1 MALKSLPPGE
11 LPRKVV
17 HIGSGLF
24 ALALRFLGPVGSAAM
39 AAFAILFN
47 FLILPRVG
55 GKNLLRE
62 GERGRSIG
70 ILLYPVSVFLL
81 IVVFWRHLEVAAAGW
96 GLLACGDG
104 MASVVGLTLGGA
116 RLPWNPKKSWAG
128 TLAFALFGGAAAW
141 GLVLWTA
148 PGEYSVPF
156 AAACCFAAAAV
167 AAVLESQPQG
177 LDDNL
182 GVPMVASLFLLGL
195 LLTEGRWAE
204 LLAGGFW
211 TRAAIGFAI
220 NAAFAAAAYAARS
233 VDRSGVIAGTLLGT
247 AIYAFLDWRGF
258 LLLVAFFVIGTA
270 CTKFGYKRK
279 AAEKLAQEAGG
290 RRGAR
295 HAFANAGVAAGCA
308 LFAAATP
315 YPVLFGL
322 AFAGAFATAAS
333 DTAGSEI
340 GQLLGRR
347 TFKLTTLRPVPR
359 GTEGAVSL
367 EGTLA
372 GIVASLGIGALGWW
386 AGLYPALGI
395 AVVAVAAFVGTTF
408 ESLVGGALERS
419 ALLDNEA
426 LNFLNTLVG
435 ALVAASAALVGIL
448 GPAA

>member
-1 MALKSLPPGE
+1 MGLRALPAGE
-11 LPRKVV
+11 LPRKIV

-24 ALALRFLGPVGSAAM
+24 ALALRPLGPLGSAAM
-39 AAFAILFN
+39 AAFAIVFN

-55 GKNLLRE
+55 GRNLLRE

-81 IVVFWRHLEVAAAGW
+81 VIVFWRHLEVAAAGW
-96 GLLACGDG
+96 GLLAFGDG
-104 MASVVGLTLGGA
+104 MASVVGLTLGGP
-116 RLPWNPKKSWAG
+116 RLPWNPKKSWSG
-128 TLAFALFGGAAAW
+128 TIAFALFGGAAAW
-141 GLVLWTA
+141 GFVLWTA
-148 PGEYSVPF
+148 PGVYPVAF
-156 AAACCFAAAAV
+156 AGACCFAAAMV

-195 LLTEGRWAE
+195 LLTEGRWGE

-211 TRAAIGFAI
+211 GRLGVGFAI
-220 NAAFAAAAYAARS
+220 NALFAVAAYAARS

-247 AIYAFLDWRGF
+247 AIYALLSWRGF
-258 LLLVAFFVIGTA
+258 LLLVAFFVLGTA
-270 CTKFGYKRK
+270 CTKLGYQRK
-279 AAEKLAQEAGG
+279 AAAKLAQEAGG

-295 HAFANAGVAAGCA
+295 HAFANAGVAAACA

-315 YPVLFGL
+315 YPILFGL
-322 AFAGAFATAAS
+322 AFAGAFATAAA

-372 GIVASLGIGALGWW
+372 GILVSIAIGGLGFWV
-386 AGLYPALGI
+386 GLYPALGI
-395 AVVAVAAFVGTTF
+395 AVVTVAAFVGTTF

-435 ALVAASAALVGIL
+435 ALVAASAALL
-448 GPAA
+448 L

>member
-1 MALKSLPPGE
+1 MGLRALPAGE
-11 LPRKVV
+11 LPRKIV

-24 ALALRFLGPVGSAAM
+24 ALALRPLGPLGSAAM
-39 AAFAILFN
+39 AAFAIVFN

-55 GKNLLRE
+55 GRNLLRE

-81 IVVFWRHLEVAAAGW
+81 VIVFWRHLEVAAAGW
-96 GLLACGDG
+96 GLLAFGDG
-104 MASVVGLTLGGA
+104 MASVVGLTLGGP
-116 RLPWNPKKSWAG
+116 RLPWNPKKSWSG
-128 TLAFALFGGAAAW
+128 TIAFALFGGAAAW
-141 GLVLWTA
+141 GFVLWTA
-148 PGEYSVPF
+148 PGVYPVAF
-156 AAACCFAAAAV
+156 AGACCFAAAMV

-195 LLTEGRWAE
+195 LLTEGRWGE

-211 TRAAIGFAI
+211 GRLGVGFAI
-220 NAAFAAAAYAARS
+220 NALFAVAAYAARS

-247 AIYAFLDWRGF
+247 AIYALLSWRGF
-258 LLLVAFFVIGTA
+258 LLLVAFFVLGTA
-270 CTKFGYKRK
+270 CTKLGYQRK
-279 AAEKLAQEAGG
+279 AAAKLAQEAGG

-295 HAFANAGVAAGCA
+295 HAFANAGVAAACA

-315 YPVLFGL
+315 YPILFGL
-322 AFAGAFATAAS
+322 AFAGAFATAAA

-372 GIVASLGIGALGWW
+372 GILASIAIGGLGFWV
-386 AGLYPALGI
+386 GLYPALGI
-395 AVVAVAAFVGTTF
+395 AVVTVAAFVGTTF

-435 ALVAASAALVGIL
+435 ALVAASAALL
-448 GPAA
+448 L